1 MNTKDFVSKVN
12 NGEIDVVSHVKESL
26 EKLEEINNE
35 YYYLNSFAKNDALM
49 QAKEVAK
56 NPKGKL
62 AGVLVSIKDAIC
74 AKGIQTRAG
83 SKILNGYRPVF
94 DATIVRKIKDEGGI
108 IVGTTAQDEF
118 GFGVFCVNVGKGM
131 SVPLNPFDKERVC
144 GGSSGGSAGL
154 TQKCHFPH
162 ISLGE
167 STGGSIVNPGSFC
180 GVPALCPTYGRVSR
194 NGLIDY
200 GNSLDKIGPMGKSTY
215 DVALMLN
222 VIAGEDK
229 MDSTTISK
237 ETEDYTDY
245 MQKDIKGLK
254 IGVIKEGFTKDIN
267 KKVREKCWEAINK
280 LKEIGADYE
289 EVSTPLTIEYGLSSY
304 YMLAASEA
312 STNLSKYCGMRYG
325 VQENMNE
332 NFNEYFSK
340 IRSENFGDETKRRI
354 IIGTFARMSGVRDA
368 FYIKAAKIR
377 TKIIEEYKE
386 LFKKYDI
393 LISPSVPF
401 IAPKFTETEKM
412 TPLQHYM
419 ADVLTIGPNL
429 AGLPHMNINAG
440 FSDGMPVGVLITAD
454 HFNEGKLVQVAKE
467 FEK

>member
-1 MNTKDFVSKVN
+1 MNTKEFVSKVN
-12 NGEIDVVSHVKESL
+12 NGEIDVKSHVKESL
-26 EKLEEINNE
+26 EKFEAINNE
-35 YYYLNSFAKNDALM
+35 YHYFNSFAKEDALK
-49 QAKEVAK
+49 QAEEVSK

-74 AKGIQTRAG
+74 AKGIETRAG
-83 SKILNGYRPVF
+83 SKILSGYKPVF
-94 DATIVRKIKDEGGI
+94 DATVVRRIKDEGGI
-108 IVGTTAQDEF
+108 IIGTTAQDEF
-118 GFGVFCVNVGKGM
+118 GFGVFSVNVGKGM
-131 SVPLNPFDKERVC
+131 TAPLNPFDKERVC
-144 GGSSGGSAGL
+144 GGSSGGSAGIA
-154 TQKCHFPH
+154 QKAEVPH

-200 GNSLDKIGPMGKSTY
+200 GNSLDKIGPMGKSAY

-222 VIAGEDK
+222 VIAGFDG
-229 MDSTTISK
+229 MDSTTLPK
-237 ETEDYTDY
+237 ETEDYTSY
-245 MQKDIKGLK
+245 FQKDIKGLK
-254 IGVIKEGFTKDIN
+254 IGVIKEGFSEDIN
-267 KKVREKCWEAINK
+267 KQVREKCFEAVNK
-280 LKEIGADYE
+280 LSKLGAVYE
-289 EVSTPLTIEYGLSSY
+289 EVSTNLTIEYGLSSY

-312 STNLSKYCGMRYG
+312 STNLAKYCGMRYG

-340 IRSENFGDETKRRI
+340 IRSQNLGDETKRRI
-354 IIGTFARMSGVRDA
+354 IIGTFARMSGVREA
-368 FYIKAAKIR
+368 FYLKAAKIR
-377 TKIIEEYKE
+377 TKIIEEYKN

-401 IAPKFTETEKM
+401 VAPKFTETEKM
-412 TPLQHYM
+412 TPLQNYM

-429 AGLPHMNINAG
+429 AGLPHMNVNTG
-440 FSDGMPVGVLITAD
+440 FVEGLPVGMTMIAD
-454 HFNEGKLVQVAKE
+454 HLNEGRLIQFAKE